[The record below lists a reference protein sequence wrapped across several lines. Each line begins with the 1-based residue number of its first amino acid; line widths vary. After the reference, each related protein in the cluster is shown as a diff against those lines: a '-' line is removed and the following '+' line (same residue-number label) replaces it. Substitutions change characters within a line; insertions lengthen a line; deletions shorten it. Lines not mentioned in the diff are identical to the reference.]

1 MARIVNMG
9 TMKCSAVAVRIHVQV
24 QAADLHGQQTEA
36 DQGDEQCRAGT
47 HAGKDTVR
55 TLF

>member
-1 MARIVNMG
+1 
-9 TMKCSAVAVRIHVQV
+9 VQV

-47 HAGKDTVR
+47 HAGKDTGR